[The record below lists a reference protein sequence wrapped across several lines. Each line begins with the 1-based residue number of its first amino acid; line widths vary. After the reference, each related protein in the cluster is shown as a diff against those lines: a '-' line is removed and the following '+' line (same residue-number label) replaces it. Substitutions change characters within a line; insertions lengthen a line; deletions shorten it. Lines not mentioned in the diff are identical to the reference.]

1 MAGKTAAEFLRSFER
16 SGFMVDATWT
26 PAAGGVPVTFKAL
39 YQDAKS
45 DVRFGMVSAD
55 EPVITFEKSYCPLLT
70 NNDTVTFSGE
80 SAAAIGIDGVSVK
93 VRDGGNFK
101 DATARR
107 FRVRKQ

>member
-26 PAAGGVPVTFKAL
+26 PSGGGSAVTFQAL
-39 YQDAKS
+39 YQDAQS
-45 DVRFGMVSAD
+45 EVRFGMVTAD
-55 EPVITFEKSYCPLLT
+55 EPVITFEQSYCPLLT
-70 NNDTVTFSGE
+70 NGDSVS
-80 SAAAIGIDGVSVK
+80 IGGVSFK

-107 FRVRKQ
+107 FRVRKAPA